1 MVPPLCN
8 AFDLDALRK
17 QGATPVFLIRH
28 GETQWNRER
37 RFLGRSD
44 VPLNNTGQ
52 HQAQLLADRLRAV
65 PFNHVY
71 SSPLTRAVETAGGIG
86 ATHGLPVVRIPG
98 LAELDQGE
106 LEGKLAAALVEEYPA
121 FFNSWR
127 RDPTHARIPGGETLA
142 ECQARC
148 VAAMHSVLREHT
160 ASDTIAIVS
169 HKVAISGIICDAIGL
184 PPRFNMMVH
193 QANTA
198 INVLAWH
205 QDQLKLVR
213 LNDRKHLAAT
223 AEQRAEPRR

>member
-1 MVPPLCN
+1 MVPLLCN

-86 ATHGLPVVRIPG
+86 ATHGLPVERIPG
-98 LAELDQGE
+98 LAELDQVPAKIGFLGQLRKCPVQYVERFGTLQFEVMFDE
-106 LEGKLAAALVEEYPA
+106 LDHRSRL
-121 FFNSWR
+121 FR
-127 RDPTHARIPGGETLA
+127 RNATVTFR
-142 ECQARC
+142 
-148 VAAMHSVLREHT
+148 
-160 ASDTIAIVS
+160 
-169 HKVAISGIICDAIGL
+169 
-184 PPRFNMMVH
+184 
-193 QANTA
+193 
-198 INVLAWH
+198 NV
-205 QDQLKLVR
+205 
-213 LNDRKHLAAT
+213 N
-223 AEQRAEPRR
+223 E